1 MRHVEGVHGNRHD
14 WPAVASGRPRAG
26 RLTGR
31 FFPVGAEVV
40 CPAGPST
47 AACITKAD
55 IAGRRGFE
63 NASTSGRQAVPV
75 VGSGRELPACHP
87 ITWPRRAHMIEPW
100 HMPVAKTAGQITRN
114 MRLVTNRNPYLIVG
128 GVRPSPQQGGKVVA
142 MNPTVRQRELG
153 RRLREQRLEHG
164 LTVEEVADKLLCSAT
179 KISRLETGTRRPSL
193 RDVRDLCGVY
203 NVDGETTDEFMELAR
218 GARQQA
224 WWTPYEDLKLD
235 PYLGLEEVA
244 TAITSFTVFY
254 LPALLQTEDYTREVI
269 KKVAPKM
276 DPDICRQRVEARMRR
291 QEVLE
296 KKDRPRY
303 RVLWDE
309 SVLRRPVGG
318 SALMAAQIKKIL
330 QAEREGKAS
339 IQIIPFEYGVLAAED
354 SNFVLLE
361 FDDTTLISP
370 TVFVEGLTRNQYLE
384 HSADVVRYR
393 EAIDYLRD
401 SGLNTRDSV
410 DHMTEML
417 KRYGG
422 H

>member
-1 MRHVEGVHGNRHD
+1 M
-14 WPAVASGRPRAG
+14 
-26 RLTGR
+26 
-31 FFPVGAEVV
+31 
-40 CPAGPST
+40 
-47 AACITKAD
+47 
-55 IAGRRGFE
+55 
-63 NASTSGRQAVPV
+63 
-75 VGSGRELPACHP
+75 
-87 ITWPRRAHMIEPW
+87 
-100 HMPVAKTAGQITRN
+100 
-114 MRLVTNRNPYLIVG
+114 
-128 GVRPSPQQGGKVVA
+128 A

-303 RVLWDE
+303 RVLLDE

-361 FDDTTLISP
+361 FDDTTSISP